1 MSDRHYDKHY
11 ILQVWKP
18 ATCSHRNMYTLL
30 AGADMERAYQGP
42 CECQGGVLSRNLVLA
57 QYHW

>member
-1 MSDRHYDKHY
+1 MISITFYKCGN
-11 ILQVWKP
+11 LQPVHTEKC
-18 ATCSHRNMYTLL
+18 THRL

-42 CECQGGVLSRNLVLA
+42 CECQGGVLNCFLFSNLVLA